1 MKLKKTPQYF
11 STEPK
16 LPPLLVVTS
25 EKIVMKE
32 ELKCTFRFK
41 KFTLLFNNG
50 KNSGNPKIKRGGLL
64 KSAKKEKSCKS
75 FDLQDY
81 AEREALTSL

>member
-1 MKLKKTPQYF
+1 MPYNDPNTKNVYKGG
-11 STEPK
+11 K

-32 ELKCTFRFK
+32 KLECTFRFK

-50 KNSGNPKIKRGGLL
+50 KNSGNPKIKRGDYL
-64 KSAKKEKSCKS
+64 KA
-75 FDLQDY
+75 
-81 AEREALTSL
+81 

>member
-1 MKLKKTPQYF
+1 MTQILKMFIK
-11 STEPK
+11 
-16 LPPLLVVTS
+16 VVTS

-50 KNSGNPKIKRGGLL
+50 KNRVTQKSKGG
-64 KSAKKEKSCKS
+64 A
-75 FDLQDY
+75 
-81 AEREALTSL
+81 T